1 MKTTKRIISSSA
13 KNSPAYLQILA
24 DKQAM
29 RNHFAS
35 MNPATGLFSNDSE
48 GIRPVSVR

>member
-1 MKTTKRIISSSA
+1 MKTTKRTISSSA
-13 KNSPAYLQILA
+13 KTSPAYLQMLA

-35 MNPATGLFSNDSE
+35 LTPVAGLFSNDSE
-48 GIRPVSVR
+48 GIQSVSVR